1 MKIDVLYFAGC
12 PKHKPTV
19 QRVSEVVHRLG
30 IDARVNE
37 IEVKQGDDPKALRFA
52 GSPTVLVNGRD
63 IDPVAQSNVSYGF
76 GCRMFG
82 GAGVPPVEMIEQALR
97 EAQRGESSN
106 PQ

>member
-12 PKHKPTV
+12 PNHTPTV
-19 QRVSEVVHRLG
+19 QRVSEVVRRLG

-63 IDPVAQSNVSYGF
+63 IDPGAPSDASYGF
-76 GCRMFG
+76 GCRMFS
-82 GAGVPPVEMIEQALR
+82 GAGVPPVEMIERALR
-97 EAQRGESSN
+97 EVLRSEGSKSR
-106 PQ
+106 